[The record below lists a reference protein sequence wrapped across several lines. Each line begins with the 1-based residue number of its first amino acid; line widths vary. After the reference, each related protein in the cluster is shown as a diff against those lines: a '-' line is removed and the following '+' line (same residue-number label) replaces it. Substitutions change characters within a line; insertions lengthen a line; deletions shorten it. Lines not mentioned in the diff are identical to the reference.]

1 MKKVE
6 TKTKEMSQEVNKIT
20 EEQLEAI
27 QNHQKDL
34 NKSLTNIG
42 YVESQNHNLLHEYAG
57 LVEDIEKYKKELE
70 EIYGAINVNIEDGTY
85 TNIEAEA
92 EEKE

>member
-1 MKKVE
+1 MEKVQ

-34 NKSLTNIG
+34 NKSLTSIG
-42 YVESQNHNLLHEYAG
+42 FLESQKHNLLHEYAG

-70 EIYGAINVNIEDGTY
+70 EIYGAININVEDGTY
-85 TNIEAEA
+85 TNIEAET
-92 EEKE
+92 EEK

>member
-1 MKKVE
+1 MKKVQ

-20 EEQLEAI
+20 DEQLEAI
-27 QNHQKDL
+27 KKHQQDL
-34 NKSLTNIG
+34 NKSITNIG
-42 YVESQNHNLLHEYAG
+42 FVETQKHSLLHEYAG

-70 EIYGAINVNIEDGTY
+70 DIYGAINVNIEDGTY
-85 TNIEAEA
+85 TEIET